1 MSRVACSRE
10 RELLDALAAGHV
22 SEELRNHA
30 ASCGECSES
39 LLVGSF
45 LRRGAA
51 EAMSDPP
58 PLPDAGYLWWR
69 ARLDRR
75 AAASERATRVITLVQ
90 RAALVSAGLLTVPI
104 FRWAWPHL
112 RAGLD
117 AVNPAA
123 LAPSLPAEAGRPGL
137 VIAVSL
143 LVVASIALLDNIGNW
158 LEH

>member
-1 MSRVACSRE
+1 MSRTPCGRE
-10 RELLDALAAGHV
+10 HELLDAIAAGRV

-45 LRRGAA
+45 LRHGAA
-51 EAMSDPP
+51 EEMSTLP

-69 ARLDRR
+69 ARLEQR
-75 AAASERATRVITLVQ
+75 AAASERATRVITLAQ
-90 RAALVSAGLLTVPI
+90 RAAILSAGLLTIPVV
-104 FRWAWPHL
+104 RWAWPHL
-112 RAGLD
+112 RAGFE

-143 LVVASIALLDNIGNW
+143 LVVASLALLDSFGNW